1 MGLSRA
7 RAYVCAGGQGGRTHI
22 SEPLSRYVGGRIFS
36 SVGMEASMLSIALNA
51 AVMKM
56 AATSVRTPW

>member
-1 MGLSRA
+1 
-7 RAYVCAGGQGGRTHI
+7 
-22 SEPLSRYVGGRIFS
+22 VGGRIFS